1 MNKCACVDY
10 MVRCYNLL
18 TIENWQRKKVNAAK
32 KKIRSNPHVHYEQ
45 IFVIYFAINYNFV
58 LVAQYYGFIR
68 FQTVIL

>member
-1 MNKCACVDY
+1 

-32 KKIRSNPHVHYEQ
+32 KKSVAILMYIANTEQ